1 MHGSIETIFSEIK
14 ESFGM
19 AISAIRVNKLRS
31 VLTLLGIAVGVFS
44 IIAVMTAMGVLQRS
58 IEEQMSSLGSHTFQ
72 VQRFPA
78 FQMGGG
84 DRAKYRNRKKI
95 LIEQGTAVKQQTT
108 LAASIGLEAWQFGK
122 TVKSLRGETTNPNIQ
137 ICGEDVEGFVTNK
150 LGKSRNLAI
159 LGQEVV
165 TKLFSRINPIGEG
178 IRIDGHVYTVIG
190 VIESKGGQL
199 GGNQDN
205 FVAVPLTT
213 FFNVYG
219 KDRDVNIMVQALGAD
234 KYEDCME
241 QVRGIMRTARRV
253 PPGAED
259 DFEMFSNDSII
270 KDFNDVTYYVRLG
283 IMLISSIAII
293 AAGVGIMNI
302 MLVSV
307 TERTREIGIRKA
319 IGARKKNIL
328 TQFIMEAIILSEVG
342 GIIGIVLGILGG
354 NIAAMLMN
362 VSPVIPVDWTCV
374 WSLPCMESC

>member
-1 MHGSIETIFSEIK
+1 
-14 ESFGM
+14 
-19 AISAIRVNKLRS
+19 
-31 VLTLLGIAVGVFS
+31 
-44 IIAVMTAMGVLQRS
+44 
-58 IEEQMSSLGSHTFQ
+58 
-72 VQRFPA
+72 
-78 FQMGGG
+78 
-84 DRAKYRNRKKI
+84 
-95 LIEQGTAVKQQTT
+95 
-108 LAASIGLEAWQFGK
+108 LEAWQFGK

-137 ICGEDVEGFVTNK
+137 ICGEDVEGFITNNWNIAEGRLFTEDE
-150 LGKSRNLAI
+150 LGKNRNLAI

-165 TKLFSRINPIGEG
+165 KKLFSKINPIGEG

-219 KDRDVNIMVQALGAD
+219 KDRDVNIMVQALSAD
-234 KYEDCME
+234 QYEDCME

-362 VSPVIPVDWTCV
+362 VSPVIPLDWTLIGLGVC
-374 WSLPCMESC
+374 SLVGLVFGVYPAWKAANLDPIEALRYE